1 MTELNIILQENG
13 HLYEQIYEYIRNE
26 IRKGKLLCGEKLP
39 STRSLADFLTIS
51 RTTVEMA
58 YDQLLSEGYVEAKP
72 HRGYYVCEAGDL
84 FEMDYPG
91 TICGGMH
98 DQKMRIEPEIW
109 EKEEGEIDFSPRTID
124 MSGFPYA
131 TWKKINRGILVDA
144 KSSMFSAGAPQGD
157 RNFRETIARYLQ
169 LARGVNCSADQ
180 IIIGAGNDYLLMLL
194 EQIIGYRKVAMEQVT
209 YTRAAD
215 IFRHFGYA
223 IRVIGMDEN
232 GMLASELERTDADLA
247 YVMPSHQYP
256 AGTVMSIARRM
267 ELLQWAAKS
276 ENRYLIEDDYDSE
289 FRYRGKPVPS
299 LQASDH
305 LGKVIYI
312 GTFSKSI
319 APAIRVSYMVLPQ
332 QLIDVYHRTCSFFSS
347 TVSRINQEIINEFI
361 RDGYFERYMNKMRRI
376 YRMKHDDMLREL
388 EAFSDQFDILGAD
401 AGLHLLL
408 SCKDGRTEQELL
420 TAAAKQKVRVYALG
434 DYALE
439 DGIKHTMPPL
449 LNRPT
454 VILGYASLKAME
466 LEKGIKILQSAWLS

>member
-1 MTELNIILQENG
+1 MIELNIILQGNG

-26 IRKGKLLCGEKLP
+26 IGKGKLLCGEKLP

-58 YDQLLSEGYVEAKP
+58 YDQLLSEGYIEAKP
-72 HRGYYVCEAGDL
+72 HRGYYVCETGDL
-84 FEMDYPG
+84 FEMDYPENAG
-91 TICGGMH
+91 S
-98 DQKMRIEPEIW
+98 DIEERKVKADAVSL
-109 EKEEGEIDFSPRTID
+109 EKNIPEIDFSPRTID

-144 KSSMFSAGAPQGD
+144 RSSMFSAGEPQGD
-157 RNFRETIARYLQ
+157 RAFRETIARYLQ

-215 IFRHFGYA
+215 IFRHFGYR

-232 GMLASELERTDADLA
+232 GMLASELDGTDADLA

-267 ELLQWAAKS
+267 ELLQWAAKG

-332 QLIDVYHRTCSFFSS
+332 QLIDVYHKTCSFFSS

-376 YRMKHDDMLREL
+376 YRMKHDYMLREL
-388 EAFSDQFDILGAD
+388 EDFSNEFDILGAD

-408 SCKDGRTEQELL
+408 SCRDDRSERELL
-420 TAAAKQKVRVYALG
+420 SAAEEKKVKVYALG
-434 DYALE
+434 DYTLKDE
-439 DGIKHTMPPL
+439 VKHAMPPL
-449 LNRPT
+449 LDRPT
-454 VILGYASLKAME
+454 IILGYASLTMAE
-466 LEKGIKILQSAWLS
+466 LEKGIRILKSVWLS

>member
-1 MTELNIILQENG
+1 MTDLNIILQGNG

-26 IRKGKLLCGEKLP
+26 IRKGKLLCGERLP

-58 YDQLLSEGYVEAKP
+58 YDQLLSEGYIESKP
-72 HRGYYVCEAGDL
+72 HRGYYVCETGDL
-84 FEMDYPG
+84 FEMNYPRVTNREMG
-91 TICGGMH
+91 NQEAVTETGF
-98 DQKMRIEPEIW
+98 W
-109 EKEEGEIDFSPRTID
+109 EKENPEIDFSPRTID
-124 MSGFPYA
+124 MSRFPYA

-144 KSSMFSAGAPQGD
+144 KSSMFSSGAPQGD
-157 RNFRETIARYLQ
+157 RTFRETIARYLQ
-169 LARGVNCSADQ
+169 LARGVNCNADQ

-194 EQIIGYRKVAMEQVT
+194 EQIIGYRKIAMEQVT

-232 GMLASELERTDADLA
+232 GMLASELDETDADLA

-267 ELLQWAAKS
+267 ELLQWAAKG

-332 QLIDVYHRTCSFFSS
+332 QLIDVYHKTCSFFSS

-376 YRMKHDDMLREL
+376 YRMKHDYMLREL
-388 EAFSDQFDILGAD
+388 DDFACAFDISGAD

-408 SCKDGRTEQELL
+408 SCKDGRTEQDLL
-420 TAAAKQKVRVYALG
+420 MSAAKQKVRVYALT

-439 DGIKHTMPPL
+439 DGIIHAMPPVL
-449 LNRPT
+449 RRPT
-454 VILGYASLKAME
+454 VILGYASLTVAE
-466 LEKGIKILQSAWLS
+466 LEKGIRILRAAWLS